1 MTDELAGLRP
11 GERKFRFRHHT
22 KHGLPRPLYPVKK
35 GAQASL
41 RSAINKGMTGDLHF
55 TPNATFSALRGVP
68 LLALTRN
75 SLYPELTI
83 GADSLTIRVI
93 RRHRLP
99 FSAIR
104 EVGVRWRLA
113 YQLTIVP
120 ERGLRTFVANFLS
133 REVAARVVAALAQRG
148 VALDAADFLGTDSLG
163 DSVLGGTNLQNDCPR
178 P

>member
-1 MTDELAGLRP
+1 
-11 GERKFRFRHHT
+11 
-22 KHGLPRPLYPVKK
+22 
-35 GAQASL
+35 
-41 RSAINKGMTGDLHF
+41 MTGDLHF

-68 LLALTRN
+68 LLAVTRN

-83 GADSLTIRVI
+83 GTDSLTIRVI

-163 DSVLGGTNLQNDCPR
+163 DSVLGRTNLQNDCPR